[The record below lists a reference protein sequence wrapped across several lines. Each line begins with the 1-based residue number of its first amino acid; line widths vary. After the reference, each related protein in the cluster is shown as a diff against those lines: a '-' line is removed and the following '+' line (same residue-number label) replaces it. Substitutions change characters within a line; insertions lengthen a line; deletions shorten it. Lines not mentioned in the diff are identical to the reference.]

1 MVVGGRMCVHV
12 GGSGGGVVRLVYH
25 GCVKLI
31 LESLGKN
38 S

>member
-1 MVVGGRMCVHV
+1 MVVGGKICVHV
-12 GGSGGGVVRLVYH
+12 GGSGGVVRLVYH